1 MPADDTDFDFSSD
14 RGNNP
19 RLLEIIRLDQRRD
32 EARRAEMST
41 AIGLKGPIW
50 DELAELDGVVRY
62 DRPHL
67 GVLRSAIYYLWKYL
81 PRHMGSPDRFSTYYV
96 MGLTVGVD
104 TDRLGPNDPQRKF
117 IRRMSVEQC
126 LALAKALLEDPGGN
140 PSRFNPL
147 ALLHRS
153 GSHVKEAVV
162 LAGLI
167 QRHIEDESGRHVLVY
182 TMALHDK
189 WAQDDAQREQKRKD
203 WEKARKAKEATS
215 HIERTERDYD
225 ELEALARRFGRR
237 HAENHMAH
245 KADEFLPY
253 PYRCGVGG
261 CRFVSAVESGLH
273 AHLVSKH
280 QKDNKDLDR
289 WVILLLAP
297 DETS

>member
-126 LALAKALLEDPGGN
+126 LALARHCWKT
-140 PSRFNPL
+140 
-147 ALLHRS
+147 
-153 GSHVKEAVV
+153 
-162 LAGLI
+162 LAGTLRASI
-167 QRHIEDESGRHVLVY
+167 RWLCSTGADRMSR
-182 TMALHDK
+182 
-189 WAQDDAQREQKRKD
+189 KR
-203 WEKARKAKEATS
+203 WS
-215 HIERTERDYD
+215 
-225 ELEALARRFGRR
+225 
-237 HAENHMAH
+237 
-245 KADEFLPY
+245 
-253 PYRCGVGG
+253 
-261 CRFVSAVESGLH
+261 
-273 AHLVSKH
+273 
-280 QKDNKDLDR
+280 
-289 WVILLLAP
+289 WP
-297 DETS
+297 D